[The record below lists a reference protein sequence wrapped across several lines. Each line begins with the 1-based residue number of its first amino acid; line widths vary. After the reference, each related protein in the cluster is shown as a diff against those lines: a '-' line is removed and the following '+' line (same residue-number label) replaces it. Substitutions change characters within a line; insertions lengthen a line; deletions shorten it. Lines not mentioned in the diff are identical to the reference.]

1 MTPRMNAIAAT
12 GATLSCLGVGMGA
25 FGAHGLES
33 LLEGAPEA
41 VKRMG
46 WWTTAGEYHLLHGVA
61 LVAVGAVAGRR
72 AGFLAPAC
80 CLVLGTVVFS
90 GTLYAMALGAP
101 TILGAVTP
109 LGGLALMVGW
119 AWLGL
124 RFMRRS
130 DV

>member
-1 MTPRMNAIAAT
+1 MTPRMNSIAAT

-41 VKRMG
+41 AKRMA

-61 LVAVGAVAGRR
+61 LIAIGAAAGRR
-72 AGFLAPAC
+72 IGFVAPVW

-101 TILGAVTP
+101 RILGAVTP

-124 RFMRRS
+124 RFMKPA
-130 DV
+130 DA

>member
-1 MTPRMNAIAAT
+1 
-12 GATLSCLGVGMGA
+12 MGA

-41 VKRMG
+41 AKRMG
-46 WWTTAGEYHLLHGVA
+46 WWATAGEYHLLHGVA
-61 LVAVGAVAGRR
+61 LVAVGAAAGRR
-72 AGFLAPAC
+72 GGFLAPAG